1 MNHNLPVRFNK
12 AIGRLPPRRAGNNR
26 GLLEMKERADIA
38 TKKFVITVTLKLF
51 GKSASFRSKGKKGG
65 KDVVVM

>member
-12 AIGRLPPRRAGNNR
+12 AIGRLPSCGAGNDR
-26 GLLEMKERADIA
+26 GLLEMEEGANVA
-38 TKKFVITVTLKLF
+38 TKKFVITVTSKLF
-51 GKSASFRSKGKKGG
+51 GKSASFRSKGKKGR